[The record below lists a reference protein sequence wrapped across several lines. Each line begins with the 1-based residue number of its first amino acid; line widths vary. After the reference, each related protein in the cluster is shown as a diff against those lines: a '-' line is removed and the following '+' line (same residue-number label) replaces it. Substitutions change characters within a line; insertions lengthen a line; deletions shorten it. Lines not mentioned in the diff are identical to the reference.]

1 MPHSGSHL
9 VLLVDD
15 DVDLRDA
22 IADVL
27 QGAGCEVVTAE
38 DGGEALAKLAAVA
51 RPCLI
56 LLDLMM
62 PRVDGWEF
70 LRRLSQ
76 GAWAQDLRVL
86 VISAHPNA
94 SEANIYPGVLGTLG
108 KPFDVGHLL
117 TWVEAHC

>member
-15 DVDLRDA
+15 DVDIRDA

-56 LLDLMM
+56 S
-62 PRVDGWEF
+62 W
-70 LRRLSQ
+70 
-76 GAWAQDLRVL
+76 
-86 VISAHPNA
+86 
-94 SEANIYPGVLGTLG
+94 T
-108 KPFDVGHLL
+108 
-117 TWVEAHC
+117 